1 MFSKL
6 LKNDLKKNMRWLW
19 ILFVS
24 TIVVAGIARGCK
36 ELSETIGFFQ
46 VLRII
51 FESLAYTLIANVI
64 IQPFLRSFL
73 NFSKSL
79 YSDESYLTHTLPVKK
94 SLIINSKFLT
104 ALIELVLAF
113 LTVVLSVLVMF
124 AGPGA
129 VDFIKLLLSTLISGE
144 ISVFWT
150 LAIFVTL
157 IIVEFYMFISIIFL
171 SIVIAYRSREKRVL
185 KSFLYSAGFAFAFL
199 AVLAGAMVVV
209 MIINNVDILSST
221 LVLSKNAFLSL
232 MLTGIIVYSLACVLC
247 WTLTLREFKKGV
259 NVD

>member
-19 ILFVS
+19 ILLLS
-24 TIVVAGIARGCK
+24 TIVIAGISRGCK
-36 ELSETIGFFQ
+36 ELSETIGFFK

-79 YSDESYLTHTLPVKK
+79 YSDESYLTHTLPVTKTQ
-94 SLIINSKFLT
+94 IINSKFLT
-104 ALIELVLAF
+104 ALIEIVLAF
-113 LTVVLSVLVMF
+113 LTVVVSLLIMF
-124 AGPGA
+124 AGPDA
-129 VDFIKLLLSTLISGE
+129 LNVLKLLLSTLISGE
-144 ISVFWT
+144 ISVFGA
-150 LAIFVTL
+150 LSLFVVL
-157 IIVEFYMFISIIFL
+157 VIVEFYMFISIIFL

-199 AVLAGAMVVV
+199 AVLAGV
-209 MIINNVDILSST
+209 MIAVLLINKVDILSST
-221 LVLSKNAFLSL
+221 LVLSKEVFISVILS
-232 MLTGIIVYSLACVLC
+232 GIIVYSLASVLC
-247 WTLTLREFKKGV
+247 WLLTHREFKKGV